1 MYSRIYNSDSS
12 VRIPP
17 DYSGNAINVKHH
29 PPAPPPPGTPP
40 EQESH
45 LPFEP
50 ERPAP
55 TPPPP
60 MDSDGCKCEKEN
72 AGGHLKKLL
81 SDISAD
87 DLIIYGAVIF
97 MALSDGDN
105 DMILLILLLL
115 VLL

>member
-1 MYSRIYNSDSS
+1 MYSRIYNSGSP
-12 VRIPP
+12 VRVPP
-17 DYSGNAINVKHH
+17 DYSGNAINIKHH
-29 PPAPPPPGTPP
+29 P
-40 EQESH
+40 
-45 LPFEP
+45 
-50 ERPAP
+50 P

-60 MDSDGCKCEKEN
+60 PPPPDHEHPTAPPPPPPVFQNDECVCEKEN
-72 AGGHLKKLL
+72 TGGPLKKLL
-81 SDISAD
+81 SDLSAD